1 MLAFTLIWQKS
12 QADKRLFVITV
23 ERKLGENFVH
33 ANAPP
38 KERPPS
44 DQRTLFGK
52 RSLDESG
59 EGFKKVRV
67 EPTVEADTDGRTVS
81 VIGKLSVMG

>member
-1 MLAFTLIWQKS
+1 MEEHTS
-12 QADKRLFVITV
+12 
-23 ERKLGENFVH
+23 NVH

-59 EGFKKVRV
+59 EGSKRVRV
-67 EPTVEADTDGRTVS
+67 EPTVEADTEGLLAESEDE
-81 VIGKLSVMG
+81 IP